1 MMPMS
6 MANPA
11 LNPIDALKQ
20 IKEEDKEEKQIV
32 GDVVDPLS
40 IETSPISQKYEC
52 ADCDYTTC
60 HKGHLKVHLREVH
73 KMGNMLRCGECKY
86 TTYKKKSFDTHML
99 RTHQKGECLKC
110 NQCVFIT
117 PHSDKLKRHMRV
129 VHRNGKLFH
138 CDNCEYKTHIR
149 MDIKIHLRQIHGK
162 RELFQCEDCEFKSHN
177 RSEMKGHTRSIHG
190 KDHVLKCE
198 ECEFM
203 SKRGDTMLSHMARA
217 HVESQDAQPMHPTP
231 ATKTYSRK
239 RKPGGSTGLSL
250 MVSDSLQK
258 DDDKLDSIDDQKGN
272 KFDITY
278 DQKDPVDSDTDTA
291 SETEDAMW
299 QKKDKLQTIIDVDPT
314 VTPPHD
320 ISLYNEKVSKKDQ
333 GVQVDNEY
341 TMKHELGWLREH
353 NKKLRQENKAL
364 KEAVEKGLEVTAQP
378 SECVQNAPNTVTSAE
393 NEYSWTKKL
402 RFFTK
407 LTLEQCSALYDSL
420 DPKGREVLL
429 SVVSEQ
435 KQAK

>member
-1 MMPMS
+1 

-11 LNPIDALKQ
+11 LNPVNALKQ
-20 IKEEDKEEKQIV
+20 FKEDKEEKQIV

-73 KMGNMLRCGECKY
+73 KMVNMLRCGECKY

-149 MDIKIHLRQIHGK
+149 MDIKIHMRQIHGK

-203 SKRGDTMLSHMARA
+203 SKRGDTMLSHMARV
-217 HVESQDAQPMHPTP
+217 HMDSQDAQPMHPTRYI
-231 ATKTYSRK
+231 KTYSRK
-239 RKPGGSTGLSL
+239 RKPAGSSDLSHIGSEL
-250 MVSDSLQK
+250 VK
-258 DDDKLDSIDDQKGN
+258 EDDKLDSIDDRKDN
-272 KFDITY
+272 KFDIIDDDQMDNRLDSID
-278 DQKDPVDSDTDTA
+278 DQKYPVDTDTA
-291 SETEDAMW
+291 SETEDAIW
-299 QKKDKLQTIIDVDPT
+299 QNQDGLQSIMDVDPT
-314 VTPPHD
+314 VTSLQE
-320 ISLYNEKVSKKDQ
+320 ISLSISPEKMTKRDQ
-333 GVQVDNEY
+333 GVQVDVEY
-341 TMKHELGWLREH
+341 TMKHELGWLREQ
-353 NKKLRQENKAL
+353 NKVLRQENKAL
-364 KEAVEKGLEVTAQP
+364 KETIEKGSPEDVTP
-378 SECVQNAPNTVTSAE
+378 GCNGE
-393 NEYSWTKKL
+393 NEHSWTKKVK
-402 RFFTK
+402 FFTR
-407 LTLEQCSALYDSL
+407 LPMEQCSALYDSL